1 MAGER
6 VKIVVRERESRG
18 SADARR
24 LRKQGLIPGVLYGRG
39 EPKAFTVGERDLR
52 AALTGDAGLH
62 AILDVQ
68 IDGTGASHASVVK
81 DYQQDV
87 VRGGITHIDL
97 HEVRLDQP
105 IHSTVALH
113 LVGEAAGSKEGGVLS
128 QSLNELNVEALP
140 LEIPPAIEVD
150 VSELHIGDSLRIADV
165 TAPEG
170 VTLLDDPETPIAS
183 VTLPTRVE
191 EPEETLEEGEEVP
204 EGAVPSSAEEA
215 PEGGSEA
222 PLEPDADAAGEHQ
235 PVEG

>member
-1 MAGER
+1 VAGER
-6 VKIVVRERESRG
+6 VKIVVREREARG
-18 SADARR
+18 SAETRR

-39 EPKAFTVGERDLR
+39 NEPHAICVPERELR
-52 AALTGDAGLH
+52 AALTGEGGLH
-62 AILDVQ
+62 AILDVT
-68 IDGTGASHASVVK
+68 IEGASGSHASVVK

-97 HEVRLDQP
+97 HEVRLDQT
-105 IHSTVALH
+105 IQSAVALH

-128 QSLNELNVEALP
+128 QAVNELNVEALP

-150 VSELHIGDSLRIADV
+150 VSGLHVGDSLRVADV

-170 VTLLDDPETPIAS
+170 VTILDDPETPVAS

-191 EPEETLEEGEEVP
+191 EEELLGEAEVAEGEGVP
-204 EGAVPSSAEEA
+204 AEQQ

-222 PLEPDADAAGEHQ
+222 PAEPDADAAGEHQ

>member
-1 MAGER
+1 VAGER
-6 VKIVVRERESRG
+6 VKIVVRERETRG
-18 SADARR
+18 SAETRR
-24 LRKQGLIPGVLYGRG
+24 LRKQGLVPGVLYGRG
-39 EPKAFTVGERDLR
+39 EPKAFAVGERELR
-52 AALTGDAGLH
+52 AALTGEGGLH
-62 AILDVQ
+62 AILDVT
-68 IDGTGASHASVVK
+68 IEGASGSHASVVK

-97 HEVRLDQP
+97 HEVRLDQT
-105 IHSTVALH
+105 IQSTVALH

-128 QSLNELNVEALP
+128 QSVTELNVEALP

-150 VSELHIGDSLRIADV
+150 VSGLHVGDSLRVADV

-170 VTLLDDPETPIAS
+170 VTILDDPETPVAS

-191 EPEETLEEGEEVP
+191 EPEELLGEAEAAEGEGVP
-204 EGAVPSSAEEA
+204 AEQQ

-222 PLEPDADAAGEHQ
+222 PAEPDADAAGEHQ

>member
-6 VKIVVRERESRG
+6 VKIVVRERETRG
-18 SADARR
+18 SAETRR

-39 EPKAFTVGERDLR
+39 EPKAFTVAERDLR
-52 AALTGDAGLH
+52 VALTGEGGLH
-62 AILDVQ
+62 AILDVT
-68 IDGTGASHASVVK
+68 IEGANASHASVVK

-105 IHSTVALH
+105 IQSTVALH

-128 QSLNELNVEALP
+128 QSLNELNIEALP
-140 LEIPPAIEVD
+140 LEIPPAIELD
-150 VSELHIGDSLRIADV
+150 VSALHIGDNLRVSDIQV
-165 TAPEG
+165 PEG
-170 VTLLDDPETPIAS
+170 VTLLDDPEMTVAS
-183 VTLPTRVE
+183 VTQPTQVEAPDEMLDGDEAAEAGAGLP
-191 EPEETLEEGEEVP
+191 PEQQ
-204 EGAVPSSAEEA
+204 

-222 PLEPDADAAGEHQ
+222 PAEPDADAAGNHA

>member
-6 VKIVVRERESRG
+6 VKIVVRERETRG
-18 SADARR
+18 SADSRR

-39 EPKAFTVGERDLR
+39 EPKAFTVGERELR
-52 AALTGDAGLH
+52 SALTGEGGLH

-150 VSELHIGDSLRIADV
+150 VSALHIGDSLRVGDI

-170 VTLLDDPETPIAS
+170 VTLLDDPDTAIAS
-183 VTLPTRVE
+183 VTQPTRVE
-191 EPEETLEEGEEVP
+191 EPEDMLEEGEAAEGVELP
-204 EGAVPSSAEEA
+204 EEQQ

-222 PLEPDADAAGEHQ
+222 PAEPDADAAGEHQ

>member
-6 VKIVVRERESRG
+6 VKIVVRERETRG
-18 SADARR
+18 SADSRR

-39 EPKAFTVGERDLR
+39 EPRAFTVGERDLR
-52 AALTGDAGLH
+52 AALTGDGGLH
-62 AILDVQ
+62 AILDVT
-68 IDGTGASHASVVK
+68 IEGANASHASVVK

-105 IHSTVALH
+105 IQSTVALH
-113 LVGEAAGSKEGGVLS
+113 LVGEAVGSREGGVLS

-150 VSELHIGDSLRIADV
+150 VSELHIGDSLRVADI

-170 VTLLDDPETPIAS
+170 VTLLDDPDTAIAS
-183 VTLPTRVE
+183 VTQPTRVE
-191 EPEETLEEGEEVP
+191 EPEELLEGEEGA
-204 EGAVPSSAEEA
+204 EGEAAAEQ

-222 PLEPDADAAGEHQ
+222 PAEPDADAAGEHQ

>member
-6 VKIVVRERESRG
+6 VKIMVRERDVRG
-18 SADARR
+18 SAETRR

-39 EPKAFTVGERDLR
+39 EPKAFTVAERELR
-52 AALTGDAGLH
+52 TALTGEGGLH
-62 AILDVQ
+62 AILDVT
-68 IDGTGASHASVVK
+68 IEGANASHASVVK

-105 IHSTVALH
+105 IQSTVALH

-128 QSLNELNVEALP
+128 QSLNELNIEALP
-140 LEIPPAIEVD
+140 LEIPPAIELD
-150 VSELHIGDSLRIADV
+150 VSALHIGDNLRVSDIKV
-165 TAPEG
+165 PEG
-170 VTLLDDPETPIAS
+170 VTLLDDPEMTVAS
-183 VTLPTRVE
+183 VTQPTQVE
-191 EPEETLEEGEEVP
+191 EPEEMLDGDEAADEA
-204 EGAVPSSAEEA
+204 GAGLPSEQQ

-222 PLEPDADAAGEHQ
+222 PAEPDADAAGDHS

>member
-1 MAGER
+1 MAGAR

-18 SADARR
+18 SSDSRR

-39 EPKAFTVGERDLR
+39 EPKAFTVGERELR

-105 IHSTVALH
+105 IHATVALH
-113 LVGEAAGSKEGGVLS
+113 LVGEAAGSTEGGVLS
-128 QSLNELNVEALP
+128 QALNELNVEALP
-140 LEIPPAIEVD
+140 LEIPPAIELD
-150 VSELHIGDSLRIADV
+150 VSALHVGDSLRVSDV
-165 TAPEG
+165 TAPDG
-170 VTLLDDPETPIAS
+170 VTLLDDPDTTVAS

-191 EPEETLEEGEEVP
+191 EPEETLEEGEELP
-204 EGAVPSSAEEA
+204 EGAVPEGEEA

-222 PLEPDADAAGEHQ
+222 PADPDADAAGEHQ

>member
-6 VKIVVRERESRG
+6 VKIVVHERETRG
-18 SADARR
+18 SAETRR

-39 EPKAFTVGERDLR
+39 TPKAFTVGERELR
-52 AALTGDAGLH
+52 AALTGEGGLH
-62 AILDVQ
+62 AILDVT
-68 IDGTGASHASVVK
+68 IEGTTASHASVVK

-105 IHSTVALH
+105 IQSTVALH

-140 LEIPPAIEVD
+140 LEMPPAIELD
-150 VSELHIGDSLRIADV
+150 VSELHIGDNLRVSDITVPD
-165 TAPEG
+165 G
-170 VTLLDDPETPIAS
+170 VTLLDDPETTVAS
-183 VTLPTRVE
+183 VTLPTQVE
-191 EPEETLEEGEEVP
+191 APDEMLDDEEAAAEG
-204 EGAVPSSAEEA
+204 GAVPDEQQ
-215 PEGGSEA
+215 PEGGSDA
-222 PLEPDADAAGEHQ
+222 PAEPDADAAGDHS